1 MSTLIQWD
9 CVCVCVISILDFDSK
24 GVSKK
29 ILFFV
34 QMKVQ
39 FLLSWCVET
48 GVNELSPLF
57 RNVHQKH
64 GKYNIYLTIIQ
75 ESNLI
80 VILCASVSQWH
91 VCYIYILLLCN
102 YEIVYVMNHLQGL

>member
-1 MSTLIQWD
+1 
-9 CVCVCVISILDFDSK
+9 
-24 GVSKK
+24 
-29 ILFFV
+29 
-34 QMKVQ
+34 MKVQ